1 MVVAVETN
9 EGICIQKPF
18 ISRSSKNL
26 SKKDEEG
33 DGRKE
38 ENNKDR
44 GGKKE
49 RD

>member
-1 MVVAVETN
+1 MKEFVYKN
-9 EGICIQKPF
+9 LLYRS
-18 ISRSSKNL
+18 SRDSSKN
-26 SKKDEEG
+26 DEEG